1 MKLLFSFRSL
11 SKSSVDVTGTPLTS
25 GRPLPRESDGSVAL
39 QILVPAAV
47 ERHAFATHQ
56 HIHTYT
62 HNHSRAHEHARA
74 HTQIP
79 SERERHTH
87 TCQPP
92 GRSSDRGVDSK
103 GLRSSGCK
111 TSSTATRVAGSKRTP
126 GSQQRLQDIIYHH
139 SGCREPAVIYRRP
152 MLPGFGIHLDVGD
165 SGVQFGAGQM
175 SAAGLHAALK
185 VQVRAARH
193 RAGLACIGTSVQR
206 ALDSWRESK

>member
-1 MKLLFSFRSL
+1 MITLAPVVCSASLVVKILFSFRQL

-79 SERERHTH
+79 SERERDTH

-111 TSSTATRVAGSKRTP
+111 TSSTVTRVAGS
-126 GSQQRLQDIIYHH
+126 QRSSTGAPCYQDLEFI
-139 SGCREPAVIYRRP
+139 
-152 MLPGFGIHLDVGD
+152 L
-165 SGVQFGAGQM
+165 M
-175 SAAGLHAALK
+175 SETQASSSA
-185 VQVRAARH
+185 QAR
-193 RAGLACIGTSVQR
+193 
-206 ALDSWRESK
+206 

>member
-1 MKLLFSFRSL
+1 MLPPSETHDRACTHALARACTHTHTHTHTHKHDQSL
-11 SKSSVDVTGTPLTS
+11 TLAHT
-25 GRPLPRESDGSVAL
+25 
-39 QILVPAAV
+39 
-47 ERHAFATHQ
+47 

-79 SERERHTH
+79 SERERDTH

-193 RAGLACIGTSVQR
+193 RAGLASERVCNVR
-206 ALDSWRESK
+206 